1 MCIRDRYVDDING
14 WNFLGQSDKEN
25 FEYVRLF
32 KKSSPNDKM
41 RSVYENEIFQAIEK
55 NNQTISRIQDLS
67 KLLLKS
73 DSILSVSFG
82 ENYTIEKAKDLTNK
96 SSFDHLEFY

>member
-1 MCIRDRYVDDING
+1 MDTDHEDLKEVIWVNEDEIPNNKKDDDNNGYVDDING

-67 KLLLKS
+67 KLLLKP
-73 DSILSVSFG
+73 
-82 ENYTIEKAKDLTNK
+82 E
-96 SSFDHLEFY
+96 